1 MNETLKGSYGVLA
14 HDALPFDD
22 ADLLTCQRPRADAPG
37 ADSFTPLRRTL
48 VEKIP
53 TALLPRCRQAVLE
66 RCADAAVDPF
76 SDRVARL
83 ATMALGGNRSSEI
96 HDYLAAQTLSHA
108 RKSTLLAEAAR
119 RIGEGWVCDNLNFV
133 EVTIAVGRLQSAFL
147 RLSQAA
153 FGHFPARCESSA
165 LIMSAPG
172 EEHVFGLMLVEELF
186 RASGWCTTL
195 AIADDVAGCR
205 RWLSVRRHE
214 IVCLSWSSDCHREG
228 VAQLLDTL
236 AAMDATVI
244 AGGQASIR
252 NRLWLEEMGVAQVC
266 DDPVAGLDFSL
277 RNVLKR
283 RQSETSHAERSH
295 GG

>member
-1 MNETLKGSYGVLA
+1 MNETLKGDYGTLA
-14 HDALPFDD
+14 HDALPFD
-22 ADLLTCQRPRADAPG
+22 G
-37 ADSFTPLRRTL
+37 ADPVSSRTGSADRQGFRSFPQLRRTL
-48 VEKIP
+48 VETIP
-53 TALLPRCRQAVLE
+53 TALFPRCRRAVLE
-66 RCADAAVDPF
+66 RCAGEPDPF

-96 HDYLAAQTLSHA
+96 HDYLAAQTLSHS

-147 RLSQAA
+147 RLSQTA
-153 FGHFPARCESSA
+153 FGHLAPRCGNSA

-172 EEHVFGLMLVEELF
+172 EDHVFGLMLVEELF
-186 RASGWCTTL
+186 RASGWRTTL
-195 AIADDVAGCR
+195 AMPDDVAGCR
-205 RWLSVRRHE
+205 RWLAGPRHE

-228 VAQLLDTL
+228 VAQMLDTL
-236 AAMDATVI
+236 AAMDMIVV
-244 AGGQASIR
+244 AGGRASIR
-252 NRLWLEEMGVAQVC
+252 NRAWLEGMGVAQVC
-266 DDPVAGLDFSL
+266 DDPFAGLDFSQ